1 MRRIIFILGEVKIP
15 LKVGGG
21 FRPEPVV
28 PEAAPDVPH
37 ALPELLEEGLG
48 GGPRHGAPAP
58 EVQTKVIRRF
68 EIMEKAPTREM

>member
-15 LKVGGG
+15 LKVGAG

-48 GGPRHGAPAP
+48 GGPRHRAPAP
-58 EVQTKVIRRF
+58 EVQTKVIRRLV
-68 EIMEKAPTREM
+68 ITKVSYPY